1 VYWIG
6 GSSVPKKP
14 RPDTLE
20 RLLGDMLDLPKDLVL
35 DLPRIVIIGQREL
48 HLENHKGII
57 EYGDSCIKINL
68 ARGLL
73 EIKGEGL
80 EIKLIMQDE
89 VSIIGIINS
98 LRFVE

>member
-1 VYWIG
+1 M
-6 GSSVPKKP
+6 PKKP
-14 RPDTLE
+14 KPDRLE
-20 RLLGDMLDLPKDLVL
+20 RILGDMLELPKDLVL

-68 ARGLL
+68 ARGFL
-73 EIKGEGL
+73 EIEGEGL

-89 VSIIGIINS
+89 VSITGIISS
-98 LRFVE
+98 LHFVD

>member
-1 VYWIG
+1 M
-6 GSSVPKKP
+6 PKKP
-14 RPDTLE
+14 KPDRLE
-20 RLLGDMLDLPKDLVL
+20 RILGDMLELPKDLVL

-68 ARGLL
+68 ARGFL
-73 EIKGEGL
+73 EIEGERL

-89 VSIIGIINS
+89 VSITGIISS
-98 LRFVE
+98 LHFVD

>member
-1 VYWIG
+1 M
-6 GSSVPKKP
+6 PKKT
-14 RPDTLE
+14 RADRLE
-20 RLLGDMLDLPKDLVL
+20 QILGDMLELPKDLVL
-35 DLPRIVIIGQREL
+35 DLPRLVIIGQREL

-73 EIKGEGL
+73 EIEGEGL

-89 VSIIGIINS
+89 ISITGMINS
-98 LRFVE
+98 LHFVD